1 MYLNSLIEAFYKFV
15 GGVAEM
21 HSENLGESNVFEEKF
36 LDVLLYRLM
45 KEKGVKR
52 KINGKTIQL
61 FYDKK
66 EVGYNKDDPVTQ
78 LCRSLVIDAD
88 NLRIIS
94 IGIPKAYNHQDFRD
108 EIGEITDE
116 TDISV
121 QEYPDGTMIM
131 VCPELVNYDTQ
142 IIDKVDTENEE
153 LTENEERV
161 VRDIKFST
169 RRKLGT
175 GYFNNSSKTFADMFK
190 DNFDSNGFSLDT
202 LVESYNSNYCF
213 VFNVQ
218 HKDHRMI
225 TPGISKNT
233 LVKIYNTK
241 SNTLATQQYQSIIAS
256 LGTEGF
262 NEALTK
268 YYTNMVLEIPLDEF
282 RREPEMD
289 KLDYIR
295 PVFLANMSWES
306 IDSYVE
312 MMDNYQQGIC
322 LISPDGKR
330 TKIRNPT
337 YTALRELKGHA
348 PIFLE
353 EKNRLNIF
361 KLFWRLRQTKGQ
373 ISEFCKHF
381 DSNGK
386 YMIMFNDF
394 RNEIHKFTDS
404 VFKTYHSLNVER
416 KITREDVPWHIWPL
430 LCDLHKK
437 YREEK
442 VKIYP
447 PVVFT
452 YVNTLPVLR
461 VYERVFDPEGMKE
474 RVFNSKKE
482 AAAAATAAAATAA
495 TATATAAAATAE

>member
-1 MYLNSLIEAFYKFV
+1 MYFSTLIGSFYKFV
-15 GGVAEM
+15 GGVAAM
-21 HSENLGESNVFEEKF
+21 HFENLEESQAFEEKF

-66 EVGYNKDDPVTQ
+66 EAGYNKDDPVTQ

-88 NLRIIS
+88 TLRIIS
-94 IGIPKAYNHQDFRD
+94 IGVPKSYNHQDFRD
-108 EIGEITDE
+108 EIGEITED
-116 TDISV
+116 TDIRV

-131 VCPELVNYDTQ
+131 VCPELVNYDTH

-161 VRDIKFST
+161 IRDIKLST

-175 GYFNNSSKTFADMFK
+175 GYFNNSSKTFADMFRE
-190 DNFDSNGFSLDT
+190 NFNSDEVSLDT
-202 LVESYNSNYCF
+202 FVERYASNYCF

-225 TPGISKNT
+225 TPDVSRNT
-233 LVKIYNTK
+233 LVKVYKTK
-241 SNTLATQQYQSIIAS
+241 TRETAINQYRDFVAS
-256 LGTEGF
+256 LGTESF
-262 NEALTK
+262 DEALRRF
-268 YYTNMVLEIPLDEF
+268 YTDMVVEVPLEEF
-282 RREPEMD
+282 RTEPDMST
-289 KLDYIR
+289 LNYVQ
-295 PVFLANMSWES
+295 PVCLTDMSWS
-306 IDSYVE
+306 GIDTYVST
-312 MMDNYQQGIC
+312 MDAYQQGIC

-330 TKIRNPT
+330 TKIRNPK

-381 DSNGK
+381 DSSGK
-386 YMIMFNDF
+386 YMIIFNDF
-394 RNEIHKFTDS
+394 RNEIHKFTDT

-482 AAAAATAAAATAA
+482 AEAT
-495 TATATAAAATAE
+495 TAE

>member
-1 MYLNSLIEAFYKFV
+1 MYLKTLIEAFYKFMSD
-15 GGVAEM
+15 VATM
-21 HSENLGESNVFEEKF
+21 HFENLGESDVFGEKF
-36 LDVLLYRLM
+36 LNVFLHRLM

-66 EVGYNKDDPVTQ
+66 EAGYNKDDPVTQ
-78 LCRSLVIDAD
+78 LCRSLIIDAD
-88 NLRIIS
+88 SLRIIS
-94 IGIPKAYNHQDFRD
+94 IGVPKSYNYQDFRD
-108 EIGEITDE
+108 ENGEINDD
-116 TDISV
+116 TDIKV

-131 VCPELVNYDTQ
+131 VCPELINYDSN
-142 IIDKVDTENEE
+142 IMEKVDTESEE

-161 VRDIKFST
+161 VKDIKLST
-169 RRKLGT
+169 RRKVGT
-175 GYFNNSSKTFADMFK
+175 GYFNNSTKTFGDMFK
-190 DNFDSNGFSLDT
+190 ENFEASGFDMNT
-202 LVESYNSNYCF
+202 LVERYSANHCF

-218 HKDHRMI
+218 HTEHRMI

-233 LVKIYNTK
+233 LVKVYRTK
-241 SNTLATQQYQSIIAS
+241 SKEIASQQYQDFVSS
-256 LGTEGF
+256 LGTES
-262 NEALTK
+262 NSEALRRL
-268 YYTNMVLEIPLDEF
+268 YTDIVTEVPLEEF
-282 RREPEMD
+282 RTEPGMD
-289 KLDYIR
+289 SLDYIR
-295 PVFLANMSWES
+295 PVFLSSMSWDG
-306 IDSYVE
+306 IDTYVE
-312 MMDNYQQGIC
+312 LMDNYQQGIC

-330 TKIRNPT
+330 TKIRNPK
-337 YTALRELKGHA
+337 YTTIRELKGHA

-381 DSNGK
+381 DNDGK
-386 YMIMFNDF
+386 YMIIFNDF
-394 RNEIHKFTDS
+394 RNEIHKFTDTI
-404 VFKTYHSLNVER
+404 FKTYHSLNVER
-416 KITREDVPWHIWPL
+416 KIKRDDVPWHIWPL

-482 AAAAATAAAATAA
+482 AEAAAAAAVAVAAE
-495 TATATAAAATAE
+495 AAATAE